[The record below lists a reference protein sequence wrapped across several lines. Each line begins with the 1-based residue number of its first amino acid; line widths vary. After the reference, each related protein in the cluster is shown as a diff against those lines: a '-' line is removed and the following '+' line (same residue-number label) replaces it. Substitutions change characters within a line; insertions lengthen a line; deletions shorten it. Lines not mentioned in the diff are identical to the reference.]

1 MGGVLG
7 KTLFAGRY
15 CCVAWG
21 ACAAMADS
29 FNQQLQSLVTV
40 LLFCSS
46 LATFFKFSRVTVL
59 DLQFLGSNR
68 S

>member
-1 MGGVLG
+1 MGGVDG
-7 KTLFAGRY
+7 KTFFAGRY

-21 ACAAMADS
+21 VYVAMADS

-40 LLFCSS
+40 LQFCSS

-59 DLQFLGSNR
+59 DLQFSGSNR